1 MGGLSVKTPQVRCRW
16 LALAGSGWLWLALAG
31 SSWLGLAWAG
41 LAGLGSAGLGP
52 AGLGPAG
59 SGWLAW
65 VRLARAQ
72 LARAGCLGP
81 DQFQFGFLCG
91 LPSGSFSVP
100 FLVPCVDYVQNPL
113 CDSLLYT

>member
-1 MGGLSVKTPQVRCRW
+1 MGGISVKTPQIRCWW

-31 SSWLGLAWAG
+31 SGWLWLAWAG
-41 LAGLGSAGLGP
+41 LGWAGLGP

-65 VRLARAQ
+65 AQLARAQ

-81 DQFQFGFLCG
+81 DRFQFDFLCG
-91 LPSGSFSVP
+91 FLSGSFSVP
-100 FLVPCVDYVQNPL
+100 FFGYL
-113 CDSLLYT
+113 CGL